1 MEAAYEQKTPSRQ
14 TLLNPGHTKTMS
26 QHLSSYK
33 KLTRIRS
40 KHNTSDSQDFL
51 FSAAD
56 ALRIRQ
62 LIAYS
67 LVVFFAKLYGK
78 KIPDIPPVPAE
89 FSEQKKVRKHARK

>member
-1 MEAAYEQKTPSRQ
+1 
-14 TLLNPGHTKTMS
+14 MS

-40 KHNTSDSQDFL
+40 KHNTSESQDFL
-51 FSAAD
+51 FSSSD

-78 KIPDIPPVPAE
+78 KVPDISSVPKE
-89 FSEQKKVRKHARK
+89 FLEQKRVRKQARK